1 MPRRRT
7 HSDILI
13 AGLILLGM
21 LMMGAFASVGL
32 DLQTWTRAIPWFIAA
47 FIAAQLAR
55 RVLPDLAIDEVVI
68 AAAVTIAIVMG
79 ISYKVKNQP
88 LELGILLRIGVGEAG
103 AIAGAFTARAR
114 EPIPRVLLIAAAGAA
129 GLGGGVILTG
139 PALLATNISAVY
151 GTALLVGSAV
161 GAFAVALYTP
171 ARGRDAALGLAI
183 PYALLFAVSA
193 KDQPWFVNGVIGLA
207 LGAVLGSI
215 GGAVGA
221 ALRARRKAELPE
233 ARIS

>member
-1 MPRRRT
+1 MARRRT

-21 LMMGAFASVGL
+21 LMMGVLAGA
-32 DLQTWTRAIPWFIAA
+32 DLPRWTRPIPWFIAT
-47 FIAAQLAR
+47 FIASQVAR
-55 RVLPDLAIDEVVI
+55 RVLLDLAIDEVAV
-68 AAAVTIAIVMG
+68 AAAVMIAIVMG
-79 ISYKVKNQP
+79 LSYKLKNQP
-88 LELGILLRIGVGEAG
+88 LELGILARIGVGEAG

-114 EPIPRVLLIAAAGAA
+114 EPIARALLIVAAGAA
-129 GLGGGVILTG
+129 AVGGGVIVTG
-139 PALLATNISAVY
+139 PTMLATDVRAVY
-151 GTALLVGSAV
+151 GIALLVGSVA

-183 PYALLFAVSA
+183 PFALLFAASA
-193 KDQPWFVNGVIGLA
+193 KQETWFVNGLIGLG

-233 ARIS
+233 ARIG